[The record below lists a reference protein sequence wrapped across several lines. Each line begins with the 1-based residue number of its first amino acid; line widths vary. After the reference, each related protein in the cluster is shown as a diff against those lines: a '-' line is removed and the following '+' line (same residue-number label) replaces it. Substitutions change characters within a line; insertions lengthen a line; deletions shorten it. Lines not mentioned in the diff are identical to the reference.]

1 MTDRRQMD
9 NKREEKEEA
18 LYNFLSHFKVV
29 DRSLPYT
36 HVTMD
41 PPGKYYIGTDDLPE
55 LFTFYQNVV
64 RKKIPV
70 CLAEKPAPVSS
81 FRADFDFKT
90 LQDFGLRRQ
99 YTTAMINKI
108 IGFYREEITKAVGK
122 DDFVEQYLWCVVLEK
137 KSPRYE
143 GKFVKDG
150 FHLHFPHFVCEPW
163 AAEYLQRKIMTHIR
177 DSNLFVDIQTAY
189 GQGPTVI
196 DKICDSIARNAWLMY
211 GSSKALDKEPFLVS
225 YALDEKGTSLEFADM
240 FQVEMIGRQCRP
252 TYYFPTFLSIRTA
265 EEGTPLTDAVCQN
278 KLAYLR
284 KKKRKIA
291 EVSEKD
297 EVRILEDL
305 RLVGDA
311 AFLDMLSPKRAE
323 DHDDWMFVGY
333 ALYNIGQG
341 HLNALRMWEEFSK
354 RSAKYVEGECA
365 LKWGGMNMGAI
376 TIGSLIWIAKNDSP
390 QKFKEWQKT
399 DTRCLMR
406 ESLWQLQPNE
416 LKISKVVG
424 KLFKDRF
431 ICANPSQNLWY
442 EFVNHRWKID
452 PGATRLKIAITE
464 TVMNEYNDYLSD
476 LTKKFA
482 EADSDDRKNIQKLQ
496 KKCTHVMEKLG
507 TTRFLSNLVKMCQ
520 LQLFDEEFLKKADEN
535 KMIFGCENGVLDL
548 QLNTFRPGVPDD
560 HLTFSCGLTFT
571 EYAPNA
577 PEIQDIDDFLEKVFP
592 NPNIRNYFLDVACSC
607 LEGGNLNKKFIV
619 NTGDTNGGKSKTIEL
634 LETVFGDYAINFP
647 RELIIKGRG
656 NSSNAPRPELA
667 RVRGRRIVTLH
678 EIGKGESLNIGVL
691 KAMTGND
698 AFFARTLHDKGTEIK
713 PMFTLFMQCN
723 DPPRIP
729 ENDEATWYRVRV
741 VDYQSRF
748 DENAPWD
755 FEEQRKIHHY
765 QADRHLDIAALASPL
780 LWKLK
785 KKYGEYKKTGLIEPK
800 EVKISTQQYK
810 TSNDV
815 YQQFIDEC
823 LEKVAGAAKAEGP
836 PFVRWADI
844 QNTFRAWYKEEH
856 PSYSKD
862 CPGKIE
868 MKKQFIKRLGPSNHQ
883 GRWVGFKISMGGDDE
898 GAAAPPRLLS
908 KDAG

>member
-1 MTDRRQMD
+1 MD
-9 NKREEKEEA
+9 NKREETEGGF
-18 LYNFLSHFKVV
+18 YNFLSHFKVV

-41 PPGKYYIGTDDLPE
+41 PPGKYYIGGDDLNE
-55 LFTFYQNVV
+55 FFIFYQNMV
-64 RKKIPV
+64 RKHIPV
-70 CLAEKPAPVSS
+70 CILEKPASVSS
-81 FRADFDFKT
+81 LRADFDFKT
-90 LQDFGLRRQ
+90 HRDVALKRQ
-99 YTTAMINKI
+99 YTISMIKTI
-108 IGFYREEITKAVGK
+108 VDFYRTEITKAVGE
-122 DDFVEQYLWCVVLEK
+122 DNLTEQYLWCVVLEK
-137 KSPRYE
+137 KTPRYE
-143 GKFVKDG
+143 GNFVKDG

-163 AAEYLQRKIMTHIR
+163 ACEYLQRKIMTRIR
-177 DSNLFVDIQTAY
+177 DGDLFADIQTVY
-189 GQGPTVI
+189 GPGSTAI
-196 DKICDSIARNAWLMY
+196 DKICDSISRNPWLMY
-211 GSSKALDKEPFLVS
+211 GSSKSLTKEPFLVS
-225 YALDEKGTSLEFADM
+225 CALNDQGDLFDLGEM
-240 FQVEMIGRQCRP
+240 FQVEMIGRKCRP
-252 TYYFPTFLSIRTA
+252 EYYLPTFLSIRTA
-265 EEGTPLTDAVCQN
+265 EEAVPLTASVCQN

-284 KKKRKIA
+284 KKKRKTV

-305 RLVGDA
+305 RLVRDA
-311 AFLDMLSPKRAE
+311 GFLEMLAPRRAE

-341 HLNALRMWEEFSK
+341 HPDSLRMWEEFSK
-354 RSAKYVEGECA
+354 RSDKYVEGECA
-365 LKWGGMNMGAI
+365 LKWASMKLGDI
-376 TIGSLIWIAKNDSP
+376 TIGSLRWLSKNDSP

-406 ESLWQLQPNE
+406 ESLWFLQPNE

-424 KLFKDRF
+424 KLFKGRF
-431 ICANPSQNLWY
+431 VCANPSQNLWF
-442 EFVNHRWKID
+442 EFSNHRWKLD
-452 PGATRLKIAITE
+452 EGATRLKIAITE

-476 LTKKFA
+476 LTKKFS
-482 EADSDDRKNIQKLQ
+482 EVDDTDDRKNIQKLQ

-520 LQLFDEEFLKKADEN
+520 LQLYDEEFLKKADEN

-548 QLNTFRPGVPDD
+548 ELNTFRPGVPDD
-560 HLTFSCGLTFT
+560 YLTFSCGIHFT
-571 EYAPNA
+571 EYDSSA
-577 PEIQDIDDFLEKVFP
+577 PELQDIDDFLEKIFP

-634 LETVFGDYAINFP
+634 LEFVFGDYAINFP

-698 AFFARTLHDKGTEIK
+698 AFFARTLHDKGAEVK

-729 ENDEATWYRVRV
+729 ESDEATWYRVRV

-755 FEEQRKIHHY
+755 FEEQRKQNHF
-765 QADRHLDIAALASPL
+765 QADRHLDIASLASPL

-785 KKYGEYKKTGLIEPK
+785 TKYGKYKKTGLIEPK

-823 LEKVAGAAKAEGP
+823 LERVVRKEPEPEPV
-836 PFVRWADI
+836 PFVRWVEI
-844 QNTFRAWYKEEH
+844 QNTFRAWYKENH

-862 CPGKIE
+862 CPGKLE
-868 MKKQFIKRLGPSNHQ
+868 MKKQFVKRIGPSNAQ
-883 GRWVGFKISMGGDDE
+883 GRWVGYKINMGDE
-898 GAAAPPRLLS
+898 SETLPSLLHPP
-908 KDAG
+908 KGKEW

>member
-1 MTDRRQMD
+1 MD
-9 NKREEKEEA
+9 NKCEETEGA
-18 LYNFLSHFKVV
+18 FYNFLSHFKVV

-41 PPGKYYIGTDDLPE
+41 PPGKYYIGGDDLNE
-55 LFTFYQNVV
+55 FFILYQNMV
-64 RKKIPV
+64 RKNIPV
-70 CLAEKPAPVSS
+70 CIAEKPASVSS
-81 FRADFDFKT
+81 LRADFDFKT
-90 LQDFGLRRQ
+90 HRDGGLQRQ
-99 YTTAMINKI
+99 YTTSMIKTI
-108 IGFYREEITKAVGK
+108 VDFYRTEITKAVGK
-122 DDFVEQYLWCVVLEK
+122 DNFDEQYLWCVVLEK
-137 KSPRYE
+137 KTPRYE
-143 GKFVKDG
+143 GNFVKDG

-163 AAEYLQRKIMTHIR
+163 ACEYLQRKIMTRIR
-177 DSNLFVDIQTAY
+177 DGNLFTDIQTVY
-189 GQGPTVI
+189 GAGPTVI
-196 DKICDSIARNAWLMY
+196 DKICDSISRNPWLMY
-211 GSSKALDKEPFLVS
+211 GSSKSLTKEPFLVS
-225 YALDEKGTSLEFADM
+225 YALNDQGGLFDLAEM
-240 FQVEMIGRQCRP
+240 FQVEMIGRKCRP
-252 TYYFPTFLSIRTA
+252 AYYLPTFLSIRTA
-265 EEGTPLTDAVCQN
+265 EESVPLTDSVCQN

-284 KKKRKIA
+284 KKKRKTV

-305 RLVGDA
+305 RVVRDA
-311 AFLDMLSPKRAE
+311 GFLEMLAPRRAE

-341 HLNALRMWEEFSK
+341 HPDALRMWEEFSK
-354 RSAKYVEGECA
+354 RSDKYVEGECS
-365 LKWGGMNMGAI
+365 LKWGSMKLGDI
-376 TIGSLIWIAKNDSP
+376 TIGSLIWLCKNDSP

-399 DTRCLMR
+399 DTQYLMR
-406 ESLWQLQPNE
+406 ESLWFVQPNE

-424 KLFKDRF
+424 KLFKGRF
-431 ICANPSQNLWY
+431 VCATPSQNLWF
-442 EFVNHRWKID
+442 EFSNHRWKLD
-452 PGATRLKIAITE
+452 AGATRLKIAITE
-464 TVMNEYNDYLSD
+464 TVMNYYNDYLCD
-476 LTKKFA
+476 LTKKHS
-482 EADSDDRKNIQKLQ
+482 EADTDDRKGIQKLQ

-520 LQLFDEEFLKKADEN
+520 LQLYDEEFLKKADEN

-548 QLNTFRPGVPDD
+548 ELNTFRPGVPDD
-560 HLTFSCGLTFT
+560 YLTFSCGIHFT
-571 EYAPNA
+571 EYDSSA
-577 PEIQDIDDFLEKVFP
+577 PELQDIDDFLEKIFP

-634 LETVFGDYAINFP
+634 LEMVFGDYAINFP

-691 KAMTGND
+691 KAITGND
-698 AFFARTLHDKGTEIK
+698 AFFARTLHDKGGEVK

-729 ENDEATWYRVRV
+729 ESDEATWYRVRV

-755 FEEQRKIHHY
+755 FEEQRKQNHF
-765 QADRHLDIAALASPL
+765 QADRHLDIASLASPL

-785 KKYGEYKKTGLIEPK
+785 TKYGKYKKTGLIEPK

-823 LEKVAGAAKAEGP
+823 LEKVDKTDSP
-836 PFVRWADI
+836 PVVRWIEI
-844 QNTFRAWYKEEH
+844 QNTFRAWYKENH

-862 CPGKIE
+862 CPGKLE
-868 MKKQFIKRLGPSNHQ
+868 MKKQFVKRIGPANHQ
-883 GRWVGFKISMGGDDE
+883 GRWVGYKINMGE
-898 GAAAPPRLLS
+898 ESAIPPPPSLLHPV
-908 KDAG
+908 KEKA

>member
-9 NKREEKEEA
+9 NKREENEGA
-18 LYNFLSHFKVV
+18 FYNFLSHFKVI

-41 PPGKYYIGTDDLPE
+41 PPGKYYIGSDDLNE
-55 LFTFYQNVV
+55 FFILYQNVV
-64 RKKIPV
+64 GKKIPV
-70 CLAEKPAPVSS
+70 CIAEKPAPVSS
-81 FRADFDFKT
+81 LRADFDFKT
-90 LQDFGLRRQ
+90 RRDFGLQRQ
-99 YTTAMINKI
+99 YTTSLIKTI
-108 IGFYREEITKAVGK
+108 TDFYRIEITKAIGK
-122 DDFVEQYLWCVVLEK
+122 DNFDEQYLWCVVLEK
-137 KSPRYE
+137 KTPRYE
-143 GKFVKDG
+143 GNFVKDG

-163 AAEYLQRKIMTHIR
+163 ACEYLQRKIMTRIR
-177 DSNLFVDIQTAY
+177 DSNLFADIQTVHGTGSTA
-189 GQGPTVI
+189 I
-196 DKICDSIARNAWLMY
+196 DKICDSIARNPWLMY
-211 GSSKALDKEPFLVS
+211 GSSKSLDKEPFLVS
-225 YALDEKGTSLEFADM
+225 YALNDQGENLNLDKM
-240 FQVEMIGRQCRP
+240 FQVEMIGRKCRP
-252 TYYFPTFLSIRTA
+252 IYYLPTFLSIRTA
-265 EEGTPLTDAVCQN
+265 EEAVPLTDSVCQN

-284 KKKRKIA
+284 KKKRKIV

-297 EVRILEDL
+297 EIRILEDL
-305 RLVGDA
+305 RLVRDA
-311 AFLDMLSPKRAE
+311 DFLGMLSPNRAE

-341 HLNALRMWEEFSK
+341 HPDALCMWEEFSK
-354 RSAKYVEGECA
+354 RSDKYVEGECA
-365 LKWGGMNMGAI
+365 LKWSTMKLGDI
-376 TIGSLIWIAKNDSP
+376 TIGSLLWLSKNDNP

-406 ESLWQLQPNE
+406 ESLWLLQPNE

-431 ICANPSQNLWY
+431 VCASPSQNLWY
-442 EFVNHRWKID
+442 EFSNHRWKLD
-452 PGATRLKIAITE
+452 SAATRLRIAITE
-464 TVMNEYNDYLSD
+464 TVMNEYNDYLAD
-476 LTKKFA
+476 LTKKFT
-482 EADSDDRKNIQKLQ
+482 EADTDDRKNIQKLQ

-520 LQLFDEEFLKKADEN
+520 LQLYDEEFLKKADEN
-535 KMIFGCENGVLDL
+535 KLIFGCENGVLDL
-548 QLNTFRPGVPDD
+548 ELNTFRPGVPDD
-560 HLTFSCGLTFT
+560 YLTFSCGIHFT
-571 EYAPNA
+571 EYAPDS
-577 PEIQDIDDFLEKVFP
+577 PELQDIDDFLEKVFP
-592 NPNIRNYFLDVACSC
+592 NSNIRNYFLDVACSC

-634 LETVFGDYAINFP
+634 LEMVFGDYAINFP

-656 NSSNAPRPELA
+656 NTSNSPRPELA

-698 AFFARTLHDKGTEIK
+698 AFFARTLHDKGGEIK

-755 FEEQRKIHHY
+755 FEEQCNQNHF
-765 QADRHLDIAALASPL
+765 QADRHLDIASLAPPL

-800 EVKISTQQYK
+800 EVKLSTQQYK

-823 LEKVAGAAKAEGP
+823 LEKVRGVDP
-836 PFVRWADI
+836 VPIVRWADI
-844 QNTFRAWYKEEH
+844 QNTFRAWYKENH

-862 CPGKIE
+862 CPGKLE
-868 MKKQFIKRLGPSNHQ
+868 MKKQFVKRIGPPNYQ
-883 GRWVGFKISMGGDDE
+883 GRWVGYKINMGDE
-898 GAAAPPRLLS
+898 MSGPSFLHPLQE
-908 KDAG
+908 KV

>member
-9 NKREEKEEA
+9 NKREEIEEA
-18 LYNFLSHFKVV
+18 FYNFLSHFKVI
-29 DRSLPYT
+29 DRSLPCT

-41 PPGKYYIGTDDLPE
+41 PPGKYYIGTDDIKE
-55 LFTFYQNVV
+55 LFTHYQNVV
-64 RKKIPV
+64 RKNIPV
-70 CLAEKPAPVSS
+70 CLAEKPSPVSS

-90 LQDFGLRRQ
+90 LRGFGLRRQ
-99 YTTAMINKI
+99 YTTEMVKKI
-108 IGFYREEITKAVGK
+108 VGFYRKEITKAVGG
-122 DDFVEQYLWCVVLEK
+122 DDLDEQYLWCVVLEK
-137 KSPRYE
+137 KTPRYE
-143 GKFVKDG
+143 GEFVKDG

-163 AAEYLQRKIMTHIR
+163 ACEYLQRKIMTLIR
-177 DSNLFVDIQTAY
+177 DANLFADIKTIHGTGA
-189 GQGPTVI
+189 GAI
-196 DKICDSIARNAWLMY
+196 DKICDSIARNVWLMY

-225 YALDEKGTSLEFADM
+225 CALDEKGEALEFADM
-240 FQVEMIGRQCRP
+240 FQVEMIGRKCRP
-252 TYYFPTFLSIRTA
+252 LYYFPTFLSIRTA
-265 EEGTPLTDAVCQN
+265 EEATPLTDAVCQN

-284 KKKRKIA
+284 KKKRKII

-297 EVRILEDL
+297 EARILEDL
-305 RLVGDA
+305 CYIRDGG
-311 AFLDMLSPKRAE
+311 FLGMLSPNRAE

-333 ALYNIGQG
+333 ALYNIAQG
-341 HLNALRMWEEFSK
+341 HPNALLMWDEFSK
-354 RSAKYVEGECA
+354 RSAKYVEGECS
-365 LKWGGMNMGAI
+365 LKWSGMHIGDI
-376 TIGSLIWIAKNDSP
+376 TLGSLIWIAKHDSP
-390 QKFKEWQKT
+390 KKFKEWQKT
-399 DTRCLMR
+399 DMRCLMR

-442 EFVNHRWKID
+442 EFANHRWKID

-464 TVMNEYNDYLSD
+464 TVMNHYNDYLSD

-482 EADSDDRKNIQKLQ
+482 ETDGEDRKSIQKLQ
-496 KKCTHVMEKLG
+496 KKCTYVMEKLG
-507 TTRFLSNLVKMCQ
+507 TTRFLGNLVKMCQ
-520 LQLFDEEFLKKADEN
+520 LQLFEEEFLKKADEN

-560 HLTFSCGLTFT
+560 HLTFSSGLNFT
-571 EYAPNA
+571 EYSPDA

-698 AFFARTLHDKGTEIK
+698 AFFARTLHDKGGEVK

-741 VDYQSRF
+741 VDYKSRF

-755 FEEQRKIHHY
+755 FEEQRQNNHY
-765 QADRHLDIAALASPL
+765 QADRHLDIAALAPPL

-785 KKYGEYKKTGLIEPK
+785 MKYGEYKKTGLIEPK

-815 YQQFIDEC
+815 YQLFIDEC
-823 LEKVAGAAKAEGP
+823 LEEIKKKEP
-836 PFVRWADI
+836 LPFVRWADI

-868 MKKQFIKRLGPSNHQ
+868 MKKQFIKRLGAPNHQ
-883 GRWVGFKISMGGDDE
+883 GRWIGYKINMGFSEAD
-898 GAAAPPRLLS
+898 PPLFLKKGPS
-908 KDAG
+908 T